1 MTDATIIQGLISVL
15 IMLLG
20 FFGVMI
26 NKKLD
31 KVQADVNGMAI
42 NHGQRLTKLETRD
55 EIIKG
60 QLMHNES
67 T

>member
-1 MTDATIIQGLISVL
+1 MTDATVIQILISVL

-31 KVQADVNGMAI
+31 KVQADVNGMAV
-42 NHGQRLTKLETRD
+42 NHGQRLTKLETRA

-60 QLMHNES
+60 QIMHGQN

>member
-1 MTDATIIQGLISVL
+1 MTDATVIQILIGIL

-31 KVQADVNGMAI
+31 KVQADVNGIAI
-42 NHGQRLTKLETRD
+42 NHGQRLTSLETKA
-55 EIIKG
+55 EIMRQGVIHANG
-60 QLMHNES
+60 
-67 T
+67 